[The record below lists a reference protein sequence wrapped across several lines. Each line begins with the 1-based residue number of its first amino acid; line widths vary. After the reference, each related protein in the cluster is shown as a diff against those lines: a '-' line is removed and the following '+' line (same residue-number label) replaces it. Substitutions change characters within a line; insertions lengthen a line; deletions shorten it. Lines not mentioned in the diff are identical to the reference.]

1 MRSKVWMTG
10 LVLLAVLLAACS
22 GGGGASGAP
31 DVTWELIISGDVG
44 KPLTFSYADLAKS
57 PQITLKDVVMQRS
70 AGEPTLTSWTGV
82 ALSELLKQAEAPA
95 AFTGATVIAADGY
108 GIEISKDEL
117 EGAIVA
123 LKDDQDWI
131 AKSDPDKGPIRLVC
145 PHTPA
150 NRWVFQ
156 LKEIQI
162 NQ

>member
-1 MRSKVWMTG
+1 MRSKFWIIWVV
-10 LVLLAVLLAACS
+10 LVAVLLAACS
-22 GGGGASGAP
+22 SGGGASGAP
-31 DVTWELIISGDVG
+31 DVTWELTISGTVG
-44 KPLTFSYADLAKS
+44 KPLTLSYKDLAKK
-57 PQITLKDVVMQRS
+57 PQTTLKDVVMQKS
-70 AGEPTLTSWTGV
+70 AGEPTLTTWSGV
-82 ALSELLKQAEAPA
+82 ALSELLKQAQAPET
-95 AFTGATVIAADGY
+95 FTGATVIAADGY

-123 LKDDQDWI
+123 LKDDKDWI
-131 AKSDPDKGPIRLVC
+131 TKTDPDHGPIRLVC

>member
-1 MRSKVWMTG
+1 MRSRVWIVF
-10 LVLLAVLLAACS
+10 LVVAAVLLAACS
-22 GGGGASGAP
+22 SGGGASGAP
-31 DVTWELIISGDVG
+31 DVTWELTISGDVG
-44 KPLTFSYADLAKS
+44 KPLTLSYADLAKS
-57 PQITLKDVVMQRS
+57 PQTTLKDVVMQKS
-70 AGEPTLTSWTGV
+70 AGEPTLTTWSGV
-82 ALSELLKQAEAPA
+82 ALSELLKRAEGPTE
-95 AFTGATVIAADGY
+95 FTGATVIAADGY

-131 AKSDPDKGPIRLVC
+131 TKTDPDHGPIRLVC

>member
-1 MRSKVWMTG
+1 MRRGIGMVLSV
-10 LVLLAVLLAACS
+10 LVVAVLLAACS
-22 GGGGASGAP
+22 GGGSSGAP

-44 KPLTFSYADLAKS
+44 KPLTLSYKDLAKK
-57 PQITLKDVVMQRS
+57 PQITLKDVVMQKS
-70 AGEPTLTSWTGV
+70 AGEPTLTTWSGV
-82 ALSELLKQAEAPA
+82 ALSEILKQAQAPES
-95 AFTGATVIAADGY
+95 FMGATVIAADGY
-108 GIEISKDEL
+108 GIEITKDEL

-123 LKDDQDWI
+123 LKDDKDWI
-131 AKSDPDKGPIRLVC
+131 IKTDPDHGPIRLVC